1 MRYLIA
7 LLTIACLAGLLPAGA
22 GAQDVTLGVKGGLNI
37 SNLSVDAPDD
47 PDFGFDSQTDF
58 LVGGFVQFSLGQFF
72 AVQPE
77 VFYSQRGAK
86 AQNED
91 PAVKLNLNY
100 IEIPLLLMAR
110 LTSREAP
117 MYPFLYA
124 GPQVSFETRCQV
136 TGEAGGVSASFDCDA
151 PELDG
156 GLETVKTDFGLV
168 FGGGFEILY
177 SRLTIQLDARY
188 NLGLTNL
195 NAAEDASEVSVKSRG
210 WSFMLGVGVPV
221 G

>member
-1 MRYLIA
+1 MRYLLA
-7 LLTIACLAGLLPAGA
+7 LLTIACLAALIPAGA
-22 GAQDVTLGVKGGLNI
+22 WAQEITVGGKGGLNI

-58 LVGGFVQFSLGQFF
+58 LVGGFVQFSLGQSF

-86 AQNED
+86 SKNDD
-91 PAVKLNLNY
+91 PAIKLNLNY

-136 TGEAGGVSASFDCDA
+136 TGEEDGVSVGFDCDA

-156 GLETVKTDFGLV
+156 GLETAKTDFGLV
-168 FGGGFEILY
+168 FGGGLEILY

-188 NLGLTNL
+188 RLGLTNL
-195 NAAEDASEVSVKSRG
+195 NASENASEVSVKSRG
-210 WSFMLGVGVPV
+210 WSFMLGVGVPI

>member
-1 MRYLIA
+1 MRYLLA
-7 LLTIACLAGLLPAGA
+7 LLTIACLVALTPADA
-22 GAQDVTLGVKGGLNI
+22 GAQEITVGGKGGLNI
-37 SNLSVDAPDD
+37 SNLSVDD

-58 LVGGFVQFSLGQFF
+58 LVGGFVQFGLGEFF

-91 PAVKLNLNY
+91 PAIKLNLNY
-100 IEIPLLLMAR
+100 IEVPLLLMAR

-117 MYPFLYA
+117 LYPFLYA

-136 TGEAGGVSASFDCDA
+136 TGELDGVSASFDCDA

-156 GLETVKTDFGLV
+156 GLETAKTDFGLV
-168 FGGGFEILY
+168 FGGGLEILY

-188 NLGLTNL
+188 RLGLTNL

-210 WSFMLGVGVPV
+210 WSFMLGVGAPI

>member
-1 MRYLIA
+1 MRYLLA
-7 LLTIACLAGLLPAGA
+7 LLTIACLAALVPAGA
-22 GAQDVTLGVKGGLNI
+22 GAQEITVGGKGGLNI
-37 SNLSVDAPDD
+37 SNLSVDSPDD

-58 LVGGFVQFSLGQFF
+58 LVGGFVQFSLGQSF

-77 VFYSQRGAK
+77 VLYSQRGAK
-86 AQNED
+86 SRNDD
-91 PAVKLNLNY
+91 PAIKLNLNY

-136 TGEAGGVSASFDCDA
+136 TGEQDGVSLGVDCDA

-156 GLETVKTDFGLV
+156 GLETAKTDFGLV
-168 FGGGFEILY
+168 FGGGLEVLY

-188 NLGLTNL
+188 RLGLTNL

-210 WSFMLGVGVPV
+210 WSFMLGVGVPI